1 VKYTDTTHANNA
13 HANNASHTFR
23 LWQYFRVGWAT
34 YFGFI
39 FAALNTII
47 TTYYLAIDNIGFLQE
62 IFPTFQHYVVAVV
75 AIGIPALIG
84 VGYIHTKR
92 SPAYKE
98 EAVIRVETNPHDIR
112 GVVNTELL
120 LVIVDKLNKLLI
132 KKLNNIEF
140 TKKELSEMDMLKE
153 KIQDHTNDRTLSDLI
168 LTDIDGII
176 KEKNHE

>member
-1 VKYTDTTHANNA
+1 MKYTDTTHAHNV
-13 HANNASHTFR
+13 SHTFR

-47 TTYYLAIDNIGFLQE
+47 TTYYLAIDNIGFLQQ
-62 IFPTFQHYVVAVV
+62 IFPTFGHYVISVII
-75 AIGIPALIG
+75 IGIPALII

-98 EAVIRVETNPHDIR
+98 EAVIKVETNPHDIR

-120 LVIVDKLNKLLI
+120 LLIVDRLNKLLI

-140 TKKELSEMDMLKE
+140 TNKELNEMKMLKQ
-153 KIQDHTNDRTLSDLI
+153 KVQDHSNTRTLSDII
-168 LTDIDGII
+168 LTDIDKIT
-176 KEKNHE
+176 KRENYE